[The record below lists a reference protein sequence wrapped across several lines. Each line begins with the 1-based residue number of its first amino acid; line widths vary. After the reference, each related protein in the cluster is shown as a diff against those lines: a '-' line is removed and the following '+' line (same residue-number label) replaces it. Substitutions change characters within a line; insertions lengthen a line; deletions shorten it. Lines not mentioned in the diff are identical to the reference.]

1 MDNEITEFLNQNW
14 NDKFKS
20 TVTSSSIHRVN
31 NNNNNSDAANN
42 NTLNHSVTPEQ
53 YQQQQQARSQL
64 SRGSSSSFQNI
75 RLAFMHQRQAPS
87 VQQNQIATNSSSPLS
102 SNSSGQSLR
111 NLSTTAACPKLI
123 DISRIEGNAPMPF
136 DCQSM
141 ILLMLLYLFCIV
153 YSFQSIWLSFH
164 ETSDIN
170 YI

>member
-14 NDKFKS
+14 NDKFES

-31 NNNNNSDAANN
+31 NNNNNSDTVNN
-42 NTLNHSVTPEQ
+42 NALNHSVTPEE

-87 VQQNQIATNSSSPLS
+87 VQQNRIATNSSSPLS
-102 SNSSGQSLR
+102 SNSSSQQIR

-123 DISRIEGNAPMPF
+123 NISNIKGNAPMPF

-141 ILLMLLYLFCIV
+141 NLLMLIYLFCIV
-153 YSFQSIWLSFH
+153 YSFQFFWLSFH
-164 ETSDIN
+164 KTSDIIYN
-170 YI
+170 